1 MVCGSVVVMPETTAL
16 DAFSPATRE
25 WFRGAFVSPTAV
37 QEASWREIADGH
49 HTLVVAPTG
58 SGKTL
63 SAFLWA
69 IDQLAA
75 ERGTESEQAKAER
88 RTRVVY
94 LSPLKALGVDV
105 ERNLHSPLVG
115 ITQTA
120 RRLGSVAPDIRVGV
134 RSGDT
139 SPTERRQ
146 QLRNPPDILITTPES
161 LYLML
166 TSQARKTLTG
176 VTTVIIDEV
185 HAVAS
190 SKRGAHMALTLERLD
205 ALLDKPA
212 QRIGLSATVR
222 PLDEMSRFL
231 AGNAPVK
238 VVAPPSTKTFK
249 LEVRVPVE
257 DLSDIGMTRAGA
269 ATPTSAD
276 ASGAI
281 ADADPFADFEAGA
294 AAGSLRDPAADAEAS
309 GSVWPHIE
317 EAIADLVESHRS
329 TIVFVNSRRLA
340 ERLTARL
347 NEIADERASAD
358 APAADT
364 TEAADP
370 YSAAAPGVRWSS
382 GENSAS
388 PKAAPQRPPAV
399 SMGQAGQSS
408 GAPLSFARAH
418 HGSVSKE
425 SRAEVENAL
434 KSGTLRCVVATS
446 SLELGIDMG
455 DVDLVVQV
463 ESPPSVASGLQRVG
477 RAGHQV
483 GETSEGTIFPK
494 HRADVLHSS
503 VLASRMV
510 TGQIERM
517 RVLANPLDVLAQQT
531 IAAAAIEDLDVEE
544 WFDLVRRS
552 APFASLSRPLFEA
565 TLDLL
570 SGKYPSDQFSELR
583 PRLVWDRDQGTLT
596 GRPGAARLAVTSGG
610 TIPDRGLFGV
620 FLAGS
625 EDADAQRGP
634 RRVGELDEEMVYES
648 RVGDIFALGATS
660 WRIAEI
666 TFDRVLVTPA
676 YGQPGRL
683 PFWVGDALGRPSEL
697 GQAIGA
703 ITREIAAKGQV
714 PEALAALMDDNAVQN
729 AVAYVREQQDATGQ
743 VPSDHTLIVE
753 RTRDELGDW
762 RIILHSPYGSPVHSP
777 WGLIVAARIRD
788 RYGLDGGVVASDDGI
803 IVRIPEGDAEPP
815 GAELFALEADEIEQ
829 IVAREVGGSALFA
842 SRFREAAARALL
854 LPRLNP
860 GKRSPLWQQRQK
872 AAQLLDVAK
881 QYPTFPIILEAVREV
896 LHDVYDLD
904 ALVDLAKRVA
914 GREVRLVDVT
924 TEQASPF
931 ARTLLFGYVGAFMYE
946 GDSPLAER
954 RAAAL
959 ALDTSLLADLLGRV
973 ELRELLDAKVISR
986 LEAELQRTAPDR
998 LARDA
1003 EGVADLLRVL
1013 GPLSV
1018 DEIAERLRGEDLGT
1032 DGGADGHADGDG
1044 DGDEPTD
1051 EHVPT
1056 ATASVAEEHVS
1067 ALVTAKRALR
1077 VRIAGVDRIAAIED
1091 ASRLRD
1097 ALGVALP
1104 IGVPV
1109 AFIDPV
1115 DDPVGDLVSR
1125 YARSHGPFSVAEV
1138 AERYGTGQAVVREAL
1153 TRLELA
1159 RRVVEGEFRPDRE
1172 GSEWVDETVLK
1183 RLRARS
1189 LAALRSEIEPVEHS
1203 AFARFLPAWQH
1214 VGGELRGIDG
1224 LITVIDQLAGVPVPA
1239 SALESLI
1246 LPARVRDYHPSMLDE
1261 LTTAGEVLWRG
1272 HGAIGSSDGWISLH
1286 LADTAHLT
1294 LPDQPEGEPDARG
1307 RHILDALAGSGPG
1320 FFPQLSRHV
1329 RLMLEPESTSD
1340 RELSDA
1346 LWALVW
1352 QGRVTNDTL
1361 SPLRALISGGPGSA
1375 STSAHRAP
1383 SRAARGRLYRGRVA
1397 MAPSDSAGSPTAS
1410 AFASQR
1416 PAPSQPH
1423 TSGRWTLGLQGVSD
1437 ATERGL
1443 AIGDLLLDRYGI
1455 VTRGS
1460 VMAEEV
1466 LGGFALVYRVLA
1478 RFEESGK
1485 ARRGYFIEKLG
1496 AAQFSTVGAVDRLRG
1511 FTQEFDAEKQ
1521 FETLTLAATDP
1532 ANPYGAALAW
1542 PSDED
1547 SQTKHRPGRKAGG
1560 LVTMVDGALALYV
1573 ERGGKT
1579 LLTFTDSDDVLRAAA
1594 RSLAD
1599 TVRRARIPNLVI
1611 ERVDGTFVL
1620 ETPLASM
1627 LQEGGFSL
1635 TTRGL
1640 RMRPG
1645 Q

>member
-1 MVCGSVVVMPETTAL
+1 MPKSTAL

-25 WFRGAFVSPTAV
+25 WFQGAFVGPTAV
-37 QEASWREIADGH
+37 QDASWREIADGH

-75 ERGTESEQAKAER
+75 ERGAQSSEPNAER

-120 RRLGSVAPDIRVGV
+120 RRLGAVAPDIRVGV

-139 SPTERRQ
+139 SPAERRQ

-269 ATPTSAD
+269 ATPTAAD
-276 ASGAI
+276 ASGAVD
-281 ADADPFADFEAGA
+281 DADPFADFEAGA
-294 AAGSLRDPAADAEAS
+294 AAGTLRDPKGDAEES

-317 EAIADLVESHRS
+317 ESIADLVESHRS

-347 NEIADERASAD
+347 NEIAEERAAVD
-358 APAADT
+358 APSI
-364 TEAADP
+364 EAAHESDP
-370 YSAAAPGVRWSS
+370 YGAAAPGVRWSS
-382 GENSAS
+382 GDHSAK
-388 PKAAPQRPPAV
+388 PKPDPKRPPAV
-399 SMGQAGQSS
+399 SMGQAGQSA

-552 APFASLSRPLFEA
+552 APFAWLSRPLFEA

-583 PRLVWDRDQGTLT
+583 PRLVWDRDLGRLT

-683 PFWVGDALGRPSEL
+683 PFWTGDALGRPSEL

-703 ITREIAAKGQV
+703 ITREIAAKGRV
-714 PEALAALMDDNAVQN
+714 PEALSTLMDDNAVQN

-788 RYGLDGGVVASDDGI
+788 QYGLDGGVVASDDGI

-904 ALVDLAKRVA
+904 ALVDLAKRIA

-973 ELRELLDAKVISR
+973 ELRELLDANVIAR

-998 LARDA
+998 RARDA

-1013 GPLSV
+1013 GPISV
-1018 DEIAERLRGEDLGT
+1018 EEIAERLLGDDAQGT
-1032 DGGADGHADGDG
+1032 DDVEEPDGGHERDGDRAEREAAAEARPG
-1044 DGDEPTD
+1044 
-1051 EHVPT
+1051 
-1056 ATASVAEEHVS
+1056 ASIEVAEQYAAELVS
-1067 ALVTAKRALR
+1067 AKRALR
-1077 VRIAGVDRIAAIED
+1077 VRIAGVERIAAIED

-1189 LAALRSEIEPVEHS
+1189 LAALRSEIEPVDHS

-1214 VGGELRGIDG
+1214 VGGDLRGIDG

-1239 SALESLI
+1239 SALETLI

-1307 RHILDALAGSGPG
+1307 RHLLDALAGSGPG

-1329 RLMLEPESTSD
+1329 RLMLEPESVSD

-1361 SPLRALISGGPGSA
+1361 APLRALLSGGPGAA

-1423 TSGRWTLGLQGVSD
+1423 TSGRWTLGLNGVSD

-1460 VMAEEV
+1460 VMAEEI

-1511 FTQEFDAEKQ
+1511 FTHELDAEKR

-1542 PSDED
+1542 PDAEE

-1560 LVTMVDGALALYV
+1560 LVTMVDGELALYV

-1579 LLTFTDSDDVLRAAA
+1579 LLTFTDSDEVLRAAA
-1594 RSLAD
+1594 RSLAE
-1599 TVRRARIPNLVI
+1599 TIGRARIPNLVI

-1640 RMRPG
+1640 RMRG
-1645 Q
+1645 N

>member
-1 MVCGSVVVMPETTAL
+1 MPESTAL

-25 WFRGAFVSPTAV
+25 WFRGAFVGPTAV

-75 ERGTESEQAKAER
+75 ERGAQSKEASAER

-120 RRLGSVAPDIRVGV
+120 RRLGAVAPDIRVGV

-205 ALLDKPA
+205 ALLERPA

-276 ASGAI
+276 ASGATT
-281 ADADPFADFEAGA
+281 DADPFADFEAGA
-294 AAGSLRDPAADAEAS
+294 AAGSLRDPAGDAEES

-347 NEIADERASAD
+347 NEIAEERATAD
-358 APAADT
+358 APALEGASDPDP
-364 TEAADP
+364 DP

-382 GENSAS
+382 GDHSVRPSAD
-388 PKAAPQRPPAV
+388 PKRPPAV
-399 SMGQAGQSS
+399 SMGQAGQSA

-552 APFASLSRPLFEA
+552 APFTSLSRPLFDA

-583 PRLVWDRDQGTLT
+583 PRLVWDRDLGTLT

-625 EDADAQRGP
+625 EDSDAQRGP

-683 PFWVGDALGRPSEL
+683 PFWTGDALGRPSEL

-703 ITREIAAKGQV
+703 ITREIAAKGEV
-714 PEALAALMDDNAVQN
+714 PEALSTLMDENAVQN

-753 RTRDELGDW
+753 RTKDELGDW

-788 RYGLDGGVVASDDGI
+788 RYGIDGGVVASDDGI

-815 GAELFALEADEIEQ
+815 GAELFVLEADEIEQ

-904 ALVDLAKRVA
+904 ALVDLAKRIA

-973 ELRELLDAKVISR
+973 ELRELLDAKVIAQ

-998 LARDA
+998 RARDA

-1013 GPLSV
+1013 GPISV
-1018 DEIAERLRGEDLGT
+1018 EEIAERLRG
-1032 DGGADGHADGDG
+1032 
-1044 DGDEPTD
+1044 DEPEHDAAD
-1051 EHVPT
+1051 ETRPPEERPS
-1056 ATASVAEEHVS
+1056 ASVELAEQYAAE
-1067 ALVTAKRALR
+1067 LVAAKRALR
-1077 VRIAGVDRIAAIED
+1077 VRIAGVERIAAIED

-1109 AFIDPV
+1109 AFVDPV
-1115 DDPVGDLVSR
+1115 EDPVGDLVSR

-1183 RLRARS
+1183 RLRSRS
-1189 LAALRSEIEPVEHS
+1189 LAALRSEIEPVDHA

-1214 VGGELRGIDG
+1214 VGGDLRGIDG

-1239 SALESLI
+1239 SALESLV

-1272 HGAIGSSDGWISLH
+1272 HGAIGSSDGWVSLH

-1329 RLMLEPESTSD
+1329 RLMLEPESISD

-1361 SPLRALISGGPGSA
+1361 APLRALLSGGPGAA

-1397 MAPSDSAGSPTAS
+1397 MAPTESAGSPTAS
-1410 AFASQR
+1410 AFAAQR
-1416 PAPSQPH
+1416 PAASQPH
-1423 TSGRWTLGLQGVSD
+1423 TSGRWTLGLHGVSD

-1460 VMAEEV
+1460 VMAEEI

-1496 AAQFSTVGAVDRLRG
+1496 AAQFSTVGAVDRLRS
-1511 FTQEFDAEKQ
+1511 FTNELDAEKR
-1521 FETLTLAATDP
+1521 FETLTLAAADP

-1542 PSDED
+1542 PEAEE

-1560 LVTMVDGALALYV
+1560 LVTMIDGELALYV

-1579 LLTFTDSDDVLRAAA
+1579 LLTFTDSDEVLRAAA
-1594 RSLAD
+1594 RSLAE

-1645 Q
+1645 N